1 MEHIDPEK
9 AARVWQRV
17 QGGRSMEEEDLLAM
31 ATCARTEGAIFLQ
44 LSRRFRGREGTLLR
58 RLSQEELSHGA
69 CLQGMYQLLTGKS
82 IPTEPVRAVAEKNT
96 QAALRR
102 CYGRQMQRL
111 AAYEARMHDPEYGQ
125 VFQRLAQQARTHC
138 QLLLTLI
145 GNLQN
150 K

>member
-17 QGGRSMEEEDLLAM
+17 QGGRSMEPEELLVL
-31 ATCARTEGAIFLQ
+31 ATQERSDGMIYRQ
-44 LSRRFRGREGTLLR
+44 LSRRFRGREEALLR
-58 RLSQEELSHGA
+58 RLSQEEFSHSA
-69 CLQGMYQLLTGKS
+69 CLKGIYQMLTGNHL
-82 IPTEPVRAVAEKNT
+82 PAEPVHVTAEKNT
-96 QAALRR
+96 REALRR
-102 CYGRQMQRL
+102 CYGRQMQHL